1 MLEFR
6 TNPARALN
14 TSTVQRLTQSKSQQ
28 SRTTYTQVTRPFVR
42 FHCTLLERF
51 TKKMVKN
58 TDFSF
63 FFPFIG
69 VNLHRHIEFC
79 VPLCDRRGTMCCS
92 ATASCHANDATA
104 QHTPTFNCS
113 LINATNI
120 PCLRRSGMFF
130 VKQVNIHG
138 LPAFSV
144 QAPGVPPK
152 YPKPATRPVHF
163 MNGISPHSPMK
174 SLQKQTQ
181 QAHKDDLTAY
191 LSLHFSVFRFFVVT
205 LHPKFAANPFPLAGQ
220 KPPGQYRQ

>member
-1 MLEFR
+1 
-6 TNPARALN
+6 
-14 TSTVQRLTQSKSQQ
+14 
-28 SRTTYTQVTRPFVR
+28 
-42 FHCTLLERF
+42 
-51 TKKMVKN
+51 MVKI
-58 TDFSF
+58 TDFPF

-92 ATASCHANDATA
+92 AAASCQTDNATA
-104 QHTPTFNCS
+104 QHTQTFNCS

-130 VKQVNIHG
+130 FVKQVNIHG

-144 QAPGVPPK
+144 QVPGVPTK
-152 YPKPATRPVHF
+152 YPKPATRPAHF

-181 QAHKDDLTAY
+181 QAYKDNLTAY
-191 LSLHFSVFRFFVVT
+191 LLLHFSVFRFFVVT
-205 LHPKFAANPFPLAGQ
+205 LHPKFVANPFPLVGQ
-220 KPPGQYRQ
+220 KPPGQHRQPTSHYKTYGNTQ